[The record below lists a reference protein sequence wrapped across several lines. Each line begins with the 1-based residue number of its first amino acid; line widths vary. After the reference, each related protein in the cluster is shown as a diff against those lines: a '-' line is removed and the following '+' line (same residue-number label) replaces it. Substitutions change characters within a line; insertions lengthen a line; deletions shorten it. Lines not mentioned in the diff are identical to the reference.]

1 VYPWGISDP
10 TLATNTPMTA
20 VASSGAE
27 EPAAMKVAP
36 ATSGDSIRA
45 NNTREKWL
53 IKITTFI
60 RYQLGRA
67 FISQNVL
74 IIIRVPK
81 IKYPNIKDPNIRAF
95 NIEVIISFN
104 IKFIFSI

>member
-1 VYPWGISDP
+1 
-10 TLATNTPMTA
+10 MTA

-36 ATSGDSIRA
+36 ATSGDNIRA
-45 NNTREKWL
+45 NNTREKGF
-53 IKITTFI
+53 ITITTFK

-74 IIIRVPK
+74 IIFRIPK
-81 IKYPNIKDPNIRAF
+81 IKYPNIKVPNVRAP
-95 NIEVIISFN
+95 NTKVLL
-104 IKFIFSI
+104 IKM

>member
-1 VYPWGISDP
+1 
-10 TLATNTPMTA
+10 MTA

-45 NNTREKWL
+45 DNTREKGL
-53 IKITTFI
+53 ITITNFI

-67 FISQNVL
+67 CKWQNVQ
-74 IIIRVPK
+74 IIFRVPK
-81 IKYPNIKDPNIRAF
+81 IKYPNVKVPNIRAS
-95 NIEVIISFN
+95 NIEVILSKYFN
-104 IKFIFSI
+104 IKFIFSY